1 MGAKLI
7 LFYAFMS
14 LSFICATC
22 GVIENNET
30 SDSGKD
36 NVHYKFSILKIIN
49 LYITLSYNNHYV
61 T

>member
-14 LSFICATC
+14 LSVICATC

-30 SDSGKD
+30 SDSGR
-36 NVHYKFSILKIIN
+36 
-49 LYITLSYNNHYV
+49 
-61 T
+61 